1 MELRGEY
8 MRIERRIKLDQNIY
22 FVVVD
27 VSYEKNENGINAL
40 LLNDYKD
47 DYFDSGDL
55 SLLIEQIEKE
65 YTREKSLQYDKE
77 IWYMA
82 DVLYI
87 YDRIPFLSEIKEVY
101 TGGASSISKDEIDK
115 YIKDND
121 IKMTDNTDF
130 KLYDGRTW
138 EV

>member
-1 MELRGEY
+1 

-27 VSYEKNENGINAL
+27 VSYKKNENGINAL

-77 IWYMA
+77 ICYMA

-101 TGGASSISKDEIDK
+101 TGGSSSISKEEIDK

-130 KLYDGRTW
+130 KLYDSRTW
-138 EV
+138 KV

>member
-1 MELRGEY
+1 

-101 TGGASSISKDEIDK
+101 TGGARSISKDEIDK

>member
-1 MELRGEY
+1 

-77 IWYMA
+77 ICYMA

-101 TGGASSISKDEIDK
+101 TSGSNSISKDEIDK

-138 EV
+138 KV